1 METGSNNVMK
11 MSPRQRM
18 INLMYI
24 VLTAMLALNVSSD
37 VLNGFNRVHDGLHKS
52 ASTLISANDARYADL
67 QALFEHN
74 QVKAGEMYKSG
85 TELRSRSRRLVAAID
100 SLRVEIARHA
110 DGKKGD
116 PARLVNR
123 EDLDAATDVMLTP
136 PALKGAALRRD
147 IEGFRAFALPL
158 IPEGPKRDGIRK
170 ALATDPEKREGSVGN
185 VTWETAQ
192 FESMPAVAAI
202 TLLTKLK
209 TDVLQAESEA
219 LSGLIA
225 SVDAGDI
232 KVNSLQAYVIPNSR
246 MVMQGGRYS
255 ADIVLAAVD
264 TTQRPEVFVNG
275 ARLGTSGHYEFT
287 ASTPGNHQFSG
298 YIEARNADGNI
309 IKHPFSSSYT
319 VIEPMATV
327 SATMMNVLYAGIDNP
342 ISISVPGIDQ
352 NSIQATMTNGTLT
365 RKGTGWVA
373 RPAKIGTPAEIS
385 VSASVDGNTR
395 HVGSTSF
402 RVRKLPDPSPYMI
415 VKEGANTVH
424 YKGTPK
430 RISKAA
436 LLSCE
441 TLGAAADDDML
452 NVAYSVVSFSTVFLD
467 QMGNGM
473 PEHSDGAHFSARQKE
488 QFRRLKSGR
497 RFFIT
502 SVRAKGPDGIVRDI
516 SPMEVALN

>member
-1 METGSNNVMK
+1 
-11 MSPRQRM
+11 
-18 INLMYI
+18 
-24 VLTAMLALNVSSD
+24 MLALNVSSD

-52 ASTLISANDARYADL
+52 AASLIDANDARFADL
-67 QALFEHN
+67 QALYDHN
-74 QVKAGEMYKSG
+74 QVKAGEMYKNGS
-85 TELRSRSRRLVAAID
+85 ELRQRSRQLVGLID
-100 SLRVEIARHA
+100 SLQLEIARHA
-110 DGKKGD
+110 DGKQAD

-136 PALKGAALRRD
+136 PALKGAYLRSR
-147 IEGFRAFALPL
+147 IEDFRSFVLPM
-158 IPEGPKRDGIRK
+158 IPEGPKRSGIRK
-170 ALATDPEKREGSVGN
+170 ALATDPAKREGSVGT
-185 VTWETAQ
+185 VAWETAQ
-192 FESMPAVAAI
+192 FESMPAVAAV

-225 SVDAGDI
+225 SVDGSDI

-246 MVMQGGRYS
+246 MVMQGSRYS

-264 TTQRPEVFVNG
+264 TTQRPVVYVNG
-275 ARLGTSGHYEFT
+275 TSLGTGGHYEFT
-287 ASTPGNHQFSG
+287 ALSSGTHQFSG
-298 YIEARNADGNI
+298 HIEARNADGNI

-352 NSIQATMTNGTLT
+352 SSIQASMTNGTLT
-365 RKGTGWVA
+365 RKGSGWVA
-373 RPAKIGTPAEIS
+373 RPAKIGAPAEIS
-385 VSASVDGNTR
+385 VSASIDGTTR
-395 HVGSTSF
+395 HVGSTTF
-402 RVRKLPDPSPYMI
+402 RVRKLPDPSPYI
-415 VKEGANTVH
+415 VVKEGASTVH

-436 LLSCE
+436 LLSSE
-441 TLGAAADDDML
+441 MLGAAADDDML
-452 NVAYSVVSFSTVFLD
+452 NVAYSVLSFSTVFLD
-467 QMGNGM
+467 QMGNGI
-473 PEHSDGAHFSARQKE
+473 PEHSDGARFSARQKE

-502 SVRAKGPDGIVRDI
+502 SVKAKGPDGIVRDI